1 MDGIISILEDIKSL
15 PRTSETK
22 ESNKILDQNKHML
35 QSIRSRL
42 SSKTVFGLVLMSFA
56 FGLYF
61 IYQTGNGKML
71 FLPPI
76 GIAVFVAGFHVG
88 FSGTSF
94 YSKFR
99 GMMLF
104 MTLAV
109 FMSWMAWD
117 TGLHDYIVNSSY
129 GSFLTDVTIKFSVYV
144 LNLLGYNVS
153 NTGGQIIF
161 SGNSMIQ
168 SFDVVNSCSGA
179 DTTILFLAA
188 FILMLADQGRRASIR
203 KLAVCFVGGGIGTY
217 LVSMMRVPLLG
228 IVGYHYGYDTL
239 ETYHM
244 YSGYLIFLG
253 SIVAFW
259 YLSLRWINKKD
270 HVVIKQASP

>member
-1 MDGIISILEDIKSL
+1 MVQTVK
-15 PRTSETK
+15 
-22 ESNKILDQNKHML
+22 
-35 QSIRSRL
+35 SRL
-42 SSKTVFGLVLMSFA
+42 SSKTISGLVLMSSA

-61 IYQTGNGKML
+61 LYQTGSGKML

-76 GIAVFVAGFHVG
+76 GIATFVIGFHIE
-88 FSGTSF
+88 FSGTRF

-104 MTLAV
+104 MALAV

-129 GSFLTDVTIKFSVYV
+129 GSFLTGVTIKFSVYI
-144 LNLLGYNVS
+144 LNLFGYNVS
-153 NTGGQIIF
+153 NTGGQITF

-188 FILMLADQGRRASIR
+188 FILMLADQGRRASIK
-203 KLAVCFVGGGIGTY
+203 KLAVCFVGGGVGTY

-228 IVGYHYGYDTL
+228 MVGYHYGYNTL

-244 YSGYLIFLG
+244 YSGYLIFLV
-253 SIVAFW
+253 SIVVFW

-270 HVVIKQASP
+270 HATIRHASS

>member
-1 MDGIISILEDIKSL
+1 MI
-15 PRTSETK
+15 
-22 ESNKILDQNKHML
+22 
-35 QSIRSRL
+35 QSVRSRL
-42 SSKTVFGLVLMSFA
+42 SSKTISALVLMSSA

-61 IYQTGNGKML
+61 LYQSGGGRML

-76 GIAVFVAGFHVG
+76 GIAMFIVGFYLG

-99 GMMLF
+99 GMMFFLA
-104 MTLAV
+104 LAV

-117 TGLHDYIVNSSY
+117 TGFHDYIVDSSY
-129 GSFLTDVTIKFSVYV
+129 GSFLTSVTIKFSVYV

-153 NTGGQIIF
+153 NTGGQITF
-161 SGNSMIQ
+161 GGDSKIQ
-168 SFDVVNSCSGA
+168 SFDVISSCSGA

-188 FILMLADQGRRASIR
+188 FILMLADQGRHASVK
-203 KLAVCFVGGGIGTY
+203 KLVVCFVGGGVGTY
-217 LVSMMRVPLLG
+217 FVSMMRVPLLG

-253 SIVAFW
+253 SIMIFW
-259 YLSLRWINKKD
+259 YLSLRWINKKQNYTT
-270 HVVIKQASP
+270 IKPDNF